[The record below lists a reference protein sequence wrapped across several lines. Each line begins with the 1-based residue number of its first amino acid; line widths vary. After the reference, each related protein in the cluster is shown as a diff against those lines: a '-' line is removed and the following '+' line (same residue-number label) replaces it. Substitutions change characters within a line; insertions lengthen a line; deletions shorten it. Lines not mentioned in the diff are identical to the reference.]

1 MYYGELPLAF
11 AACTNQADCYRLLR
25 AKRADPNQKDTN
37 GNTVLHMTVIHENM
51 VCNNL
56 KERTFFFLIWILK
69 Y

>member
-51 VCNNL
+51 VSK
-56 KERTFFFLIWILK
+56 KEKILK
-69 Y
+69 YILLNVNR